1 MSIAKRNGSYWK
13 EMNYCLVIFA
23 RYLVSGKS
31 AWHHVMIFNCCKILI
46 FALGDILLV
55 AGSCVVDEAML
66 TGESTPQV
74 KVLICCSF
82 LLGLKRVLGEYLR

>member
-1 MSIAKRNGSYWK
+1 
-13 EMNYCLVIFA
+13 MNYCLVIFA

-82 LLGLKRVLGEYLR
+82 LLGLKRIIGEYLR